1 MWNEDAKTFCLNLKK
16 TEIKQ
21 DKKEKPTHIQSYDV
35 FIYTV

>member
-16 TEIKQ
+16 QIKQ
-21 DKKEKPTHIQSYDV
+21 DKKEKPTHIQSDYV